1 MRTEWCALSVE
12 ASHWADAVRLVSMA
26 TSTSAQEGQRSTVD
40 SECHFS
46 IIFLACAWSVK
57 LDPFLA

>member
-1 MRTEWCALSVE
+1 MRREWCALSVE
-12 ASHWADAVRLVSMA
+12 ASHGADAVRLVSMA

-46 IIFLACAWSVK
+46 IYSISCMCLV
-57 LDPFLA
+57 